1 MTITLVRHTSVNV
14 PPGVCYGQS
23 NVDISATFEAEAEV
37 VYAKLKN
44 KHFDAVYSSSLIRCR
59 KLATYCGYSNPKTD
73 DRLMEMNFG
82 DWELQ
87 DWNEIQD
94 PQLQRWFDNWAEEVP
109 TNGES
114 FKDMIVRVESFLNEL
129 KNMSHKHIVI
139 FTHAG
144 VMRAIQVIRG
154 ELSVLKSFETKLNY
168 GDMLEF
174 VLK

>member
-1 MTITLVRHTSVNV
+1 MTITLVRHTSVDV
-14 PPGVCYGQS
+14 PPEICYGQS
-23 NVDISATFEAEAEV
+23 DVDVSSTFEAEAKV
-37 VYAKLKN
+37 VDAKLKN
-44 KHFDAVYSSSLIRCR
+44 KQFDAEYSSPLIRCR
-59 KLATYCGYSNPKTD
+59 KLAAYCGYPNPNTD

-82 DWELQ
+82 DWELK
-87 DWNEIQD
+87 DWNEIND

-114 FKDMIVRVESFLNEL
+114 FKDMIIRVESFLNEL
-129 KNMSHKHIVI
+129 KTINHKHILI

-144 VMRAIQVIRG
+144 VMRAIQVISG
-154 ELSVLKSFETKLNY
+154 ELSVIKSFETKLNY